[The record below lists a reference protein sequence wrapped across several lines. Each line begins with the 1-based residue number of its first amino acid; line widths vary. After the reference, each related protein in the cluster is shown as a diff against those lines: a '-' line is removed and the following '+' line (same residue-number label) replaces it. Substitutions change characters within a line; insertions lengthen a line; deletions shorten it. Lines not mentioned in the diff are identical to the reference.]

1 MAGNQSALYAHHLL
15 SCHHCDTVQPAV
27 NRRCSFCGHALHGR
41 KHQGLQ
47 RSLIYVLTALLLYI
61 PANLMPIMVSSQQGS
76 DTFSTIAGGVVLL
89 WEQGSYM
96 ISTIIFIASLLIPVA
111 KFVALIWLGLCE
123 QFKLYNSPQ
132 GKITIY
138 RAAEFVG
145 RWSML
150 DVFVVAFLA
159 SLIQMG
165 SLMSI
170 YPGPAALAF
179 GGMVVFTMLAANSL
193 DPKIFWDDHE

>member
-1 MAGNQSALYAHHLL
+1 MGNQGALHGHHLL
-15 SCHHCDTVQPAV
+15 GCHYCEMVQPAV
-27 NRRCSFCGHALHGR
+27 NQRCSFCGHAIHGR

-47 RSLIYVLTALLLYI
+47 RSWIFILTALLLYI
-61 PANLMPIMVSSQQGS
+61 PANLMPIMVTSQQGNES
-76 DTFSTIAGGVVLL
+76 FSTIAGGVILL
-89 WEQGSYM
+89 WEHGSHM
-96 ISTIIFIASLLIPVA
+96 ISAIIFIASLLVPPA
-111 KFVALIWLGLCE
+111 KFIALIWLCLCE

-132 GKITIY
+132 GKTIVY

-165 SLMSI
+165 NLMSI
-170 YPGPAALAF
+170 YPGPGALAF

-193 DPKIFWDDHE
+193 DPKMFWDDDE